1 LQPRQPPVPGRLLS
15 SGGVVDA
22 MKPCERWLSRSAPTW
37 AVGSGGEVSGA
48 LGDQRRTYRSDG
60 VVAVRGSQ
68 GNRRRT

>member
-1 LQPRQPPVPGRLLS
+1 VH
-15 SGGVVDA
+15 A